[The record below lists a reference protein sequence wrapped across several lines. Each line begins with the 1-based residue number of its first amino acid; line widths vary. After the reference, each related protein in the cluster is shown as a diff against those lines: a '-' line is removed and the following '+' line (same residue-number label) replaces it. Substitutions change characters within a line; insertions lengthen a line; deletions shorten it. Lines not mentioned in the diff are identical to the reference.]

1 MTVYLVGAGPGAPDL
16 LTLRAARLLEQADI
30 VFYDAL
36 VHPDTIALAK
46 EAQKF
51 PVGKRCGK
59 HSTAQ
64 QFINKRLVDAA
75 KRYGVVV
82 RLKGGDPMMFGRAQE
97 EIAALEEA
105 GIACEVVPGITAA
118 LAAAAQIKTSLTQ
131 RGSARSITFATPRVG
146 ASEPDS
152 TWIGALAA
160 ADAGAIY
167 MGHFVAQREKLHS
180 NLLGLH
186 VSGGNWIT
194 DQNVH
199 AMTAGLYAK
208 SSGMAAAGARA
219 IDLIAARLRLQ
230 AYSLSIIDGFLLIA
244 WSCACAL
251 IFVALLRRSPLDY
264 GDLSTQQE
272 IPASAKESK

>member
-36 VHPDTIALAK
+36 VHPDTIALA
-46 EAQKF
+46 EQAQKF

-64 QFINKRLVDAA
+64 RFINKRLVDAA
-75 KRYGVVV
+75 KRFGVVV

-105 GIACEVVPGITAA
+105 GVACEVVPGITAA

-152 TWIGALAA
+152 TWVNGLAA

-167 MGHFVAQREKLHS
+167 MGIGEAALIAQTLIASGKPPGLPVAIVESASLPEQRIRYTTLAELPGIARETLS
-180 NLLGLH
+180 GPALILLGPQFRAR
-186 VSGGNWIT
+186 GNDIAERCST
-194 DQNVH
+194 EKR
-199 AMTAGLYAK
+199 AATA
-208 SSGMAAAGARA
+208 
-219 IDLIAARLRLQ
+219 
-230 AYSLSIIDGFLLIA
+230 
-244 WSCACAL
+244 
-251 IFVALLRRSPLDY
+251 
-264 GDLSTQQE
+264 
-272 IPASAKESK
+272 

>member
-131 RGSARSITFATPRVG
+131 RGSARTITFATPRVG
-146 ASEPDS
+146 ATEPDS
-152 TWIGALAA
+152 TWARGLAA

-167 MGHFVAQREKLHS
+167 MGVGEAALIAQTLIASGKPPGLPVAIVESASLPEQRVRYTTLADLPNFADAS
-180 NLLGLH
+180 VAGPALILLGP
-186 VSGGNWIT
+186 
-194 DQNVH
+194 QFR
-199 AMTAGLYAK
+199 
-208 SSGMAAAGARA
+208 ARA
-219 IDLIAARLRLQ
+219 LEIAERCSYEKRA
-230 AYSLSIIDGFLLIA
+230 
-244 WSCACAL
+244 
-251 IFVALLRRSPLDY
+251 
-264 GDLSTQQE
+264 
-272 IPASAKESK
+272 ASA